1 MNNDLT
7 RYAGI
12 GVVASIIAGFAPGV
26 VVWSIY
32 GAFLER
38 ELVEASFSLIAA
50 VLLTTMIYW
59 MAKDKGQS

>member
-1 MNNDLT
+1 M
-7 RYAGI
+7 
-12 GVVASIIAGFAPGV
+12 VASIIAGFAPGV